1 MKQRLFTKYFLAT
14 GILVV
19 FSLTI
24 MMMIMTVVYY
34 QYISNQK
41 YESLKTSCDSVS
53 GFYKENQGSITGF
66 ESQKGIYYIIRNL
79 SDVSDYDIFITD
91 KYGVIQICSCDDWL
105 EAGNCTHTG
114 KMVDKKFFDNA
125 LKSSPGDITTLGV
138 YKEPHYV
145 SSSLITASEGSTIGM
160 VVAAS
165 PITGLKSLLSSIGQ
179 VYIFSAIIPLVLM
192 FIALYIITY
201 RLTKPLK
208 LMSVAAKSMAN
219 GDFSKRIPVTRDDEI
234 GELAVSFNQMTNSLS
249 RLENMRKSF
258 VADVSHELKT
268 PMTTIGGFIDG
279 IIDGTIEPE
288 KEKYYLNLVS
298 EEIKR
303 LSRMVQTMLSIS
315 RMESKEFKLNYEQFD
330 FKDLLINIV
339 LSQEQRIGK
348 RNIDIIGL
356 DTVETINL
364 FADKDLIYRVVYNL
378 VDNAI
383 KFTNENGKISFKA
396 NCTDER
402 MTFSITNTGKGIK
415 SSDVPYVFERFYK
428 TDKSRSENKNSTGL
442 GLYIVKTIIKKH
454 GGNISVSSIE
464 NETTTFSFN
473 LPLDTRRT

>member
-14 GILVV
+14 GIMVV

-34 QYISNQK
+34 QYVSNSK
-41 YESLKTSCDSVS
+41 YESLKASCDSVS
-53 GFYKENQGSITGF
+53 VFYKKNQGNISGF
-66 ESQKGIYYIIRNL
+66 ESQKGIYYIIKNL

-91 KYGVIQICSCDDWL
+91 EYGVIEICSCDEWL
-105 EAGNCTHTG
+105 NSGSCIHTG
-114 KMVDKKFFDNA
+114 KMVDKKFFADA
-125 LKSSPGDITTLGV
+125 LKNSPGNITNLGV

-160 VVAAS
+160 VLAAA
-165 PITGLKSLLSSIGQ
+165 PITGLKSLLSSIGK
-179 VYIFSAIIPLVLM
+179 VYIFSAIIPLVFM
-192 FIALYIITY
+192 FIALYAITY

-208 LMSVAAKSMAN
+208 LMSIAAKSMAN
-219 GDFSKRIPVTRDDEI
+219 GDFSKRIPVTGDDEI
-234 GELAVSFNQMTNSLS
+234 GELAVSFNQMTNSLA

-258 VADVSHELKT
+258 IADVSHELKT

-279 IIDGTIEPE
+279 IIDGTIEPD
-288 KEKYYLNLVS
+288 KEKYYLGLVS

-315 RMESKEFKLNYEQFD
+315 RMESEEFKLNCEQFD

-339 LSQEQRIGK
+339 LSQEQRIEHK
-348 RNIDIIGL
+348 SIDIVGL
-356 DTVETINL
+356 DTVENTDIY
-364 FADKDLIYRVVYNL
+364 ADKDLIYRVVYNL
-378 VDNAI
+378 VDNAV
-383 KFTNENGKISFKA
+383 KFTDENGKISFKVKS
-396 NCTDER
+396 NGEK
-402 MTFSITNTGKGIK
+402 MSFSVTNTGKGIR
-415 SSDVPYVFERFYK
+415 SADIPYVFERFYK
-428 TDKSRSENKNSTGL
+428 TDKSRSENKNGTGL

-464 NETTTFSFN
+464 NEKTTFSFY
-473 LPLDTRRT
+473 LPVDIRRK